1 MRMDER
7 DTPDAPEDG
16 PKIGLFDSLKAL
28 LVTLV
33 GIGHTRIELISTEVE
48 EQFARLVSLLVWG
61 LVAMFCAFTAVILSA
76 IALIVL
82 FWESNRVLAAAG
94 LAVAFVLLA
103 VIAVLGFIARAKAR
117 PRLFKAS
124 LDELAKDRR
133 QLESR

>member
-33 GIGHTRIELISTEVE
+33 SIGHTRIELISTEVE

-103 VIAVLGFIARAKAR
+103 VIAVLGFIARAKGR
-117 PRLFKAS
+117 PRLFNAS
-124 LDELAKDRR
+124 LEELAKDRR
-133 QLESR
+133 QLDSR

>member
-1 MRMDER
+1 
-7 DTPDAPEDG
+7 
-16 PKIGLFDSLKAL
+16 
-28 LVTLV
+28 
-33 GIGHTRIELISTEVE
+33 LISTEVE

-61 LVAMFCAFTAVILSA
+61 LVAMFFAFTGVILSA

-103 VIAVLGFIARAKAR
+103 VIAVLGFFARAKAR

-124 LDELAKDRR
+124 LDELAKDRG
-133 QLESR
+133 QLNSR

>member
-7 DTPDAPEDG
+7 DAPDAPEDS

-117 PRLFKAS
+117 PRLFRAS

-133 QLESR
+133 QLDSR

>member
-7 DTPDAPEDG
+7 DTPDARDDG

-33 GIGHTRIELISTEVE
+33 SIGHTRIELISTEVE

-61 LVAMFCAFTAVILSA
+61 LVAMFCAFTGVILSA

-133 QLESR
+133 QLDSR

>member
-1 MRMDER
+1 MDEHNTA
-7 DTPDAPEDG
+7 DVPEGG
-16 PKIGLFDSLKAL
+16 PQVGLFDSLKAL

-33 GIGHTRIELISTEVE
+33 GIAHTRVELISTEVE

-61 LVAMFCAFTAVILSA
+61 LVAMFFAFTGVILSA

-124 LDELAKDRR
+124 LDELAKDRS
-133 QLESR
+133 QLDSR